1 MMKRAIYLTGLYL
14 LPPAINGLRGGGL
27 RPDREAELLRLL
39 RRHRCLGGA
48 LRLFDEG
55 GIAADYTFGQAGRK
69 RAVTPGM
76 AFRVASVS
84 KMITAACVLKLA
96 EQGQVDLDEDVNL
109 SLPFPVHHPAA
120 PAQPIT
126 LRQLMSHTAAINDGQ
141 AYQQG
146 ILTGAPASRV
156 LQGDSYCSHLPGTRW
171 SYANLG
177 AGMIACVLEGK
188 LNQGFETIMQETLF
202 APLGIAAS
210 FYPQLI
216 EAPLA
221 DAMRVLP
228 PTRRP
233 GFDAAQRQA
242 RPLETYDRPDPEH
255 RYTLAQGN
263 CCLTA
268 DGLQTV
274 LEALM
279 RPGYLRADTLAMMR
293 HPVADFG
300 QRSAHLKQGLG
311 IFQLNNPA
319 ISARPLYG
327 HQGNAYGAVHA
338 AFFEPQA
345 GRGFIFL
352 STGAS
357 EARLA
362 FLADVVADL
371 LTLCYVEGAW
381 PRTA

>member
-1 MMKRAIYLTGLYL
+1 MKRAIYLTGLYL

-96 EQGQVDLDEDVNL
+96 EQGKVDLDEDVNS
-109 SLPFPVHHPAA
+109 SLPFPVRHPAA
-120 PAQPIT
+120 QEQPIT

-156 LQGDSYCSHLPGTRW
+156 LQGDSYCSHLPGARW

-177 AGMIACVLEGK
+177 AGLIACVLEGILK
-188 LNQGFETIMQETLF
+188 QGFEAIIQETLF
-202 APLGIAAS
+202 APLGVKAS
-210 FYPQLI
+210 FYPQRI
-216 EAPLA
+216 QAPLA

-228 PTRRP
+228 PARRP

-242 RPLETYDRPDPEH
+242 RPLEAYERPDPEH

-371 LTLCYVEGAW
+371 LTLCFGEGAW